1 MRAPRLALVLL
12 ASLAGC
18 GDPTALD
25 LSLVADPNVNSEAAL
40 VEKLSCIRVVVDSS
54 EGLYPDPGS
63 ADRREGDL
71 LIRDIDGDNQGELI
85 AGVDMAELGRLPLI
99 RVEQGGLSDLPLEL
113 RLDGRATGG
122 ADACRDQTDPT
133 VAAGGV
139 QGIYF
144 SAGGVQP
151 VQVPFNLRAEYR
163 PPRVTQVYP
172 EDGAS
177 LTLETVGSVVLI
189 FSKQMDT
196 ASLVRPGVIQL
207 LRVEGSQESAVQTS
221 CTGLP
226 VYVGGPTKADC
237 KLASTLSE
245 GSYRVR
251 VSQGALDT
259 SGRSLD
265 QAALQPGNQPFSSQ
279 FEIGPTSA
287 QTASCPPMCESL
299 WCGNGG
305 TRCPAGLTCV
315 NDACVPDSCPASCGQ
330 LMVCDKT
337 YAVCVDDCR
346 IFGTYCGLDDEGSPL
361 LCDQQTGL
369 CGK

>member
-1 MRAPRLALVLL
+1 MRPSRHLVLL

-25 LSLVADPNVNSEAAL
+25 LSLVADPNVNSEASL
-40 VEKLSCIRVVVDSS
+40 VEKLRCIRVVVDSS
-54 EGLYPDPGS
+54 EGLYPDPGDT
-63 ADRREGDL
+63 DRREGDL
-71 LIRDIDGDNQGELI
+71 LISDIDGDNQGELV
-85 AGVDMAELGRLPLI
+85 AGVDMADLGRLPLI
-99 RVEQGGLSDLPLEL
+99 RVEQGGLSDVPLEL
-113 RLDGRATGG
+113 RLDGRAAG
-122 ADACRDQTDPT
+122 DAETCRDQKDAT

-144 SAGGVQP
+144 SAGGVSP

-196 ASLVRPGVIQL
+196 ASLTRPDVIQL
-207 LRVEGSQESAVQTS
+207 LRVQGSQESPVTIT

-237 KLASTLSE
+237 KLAATLDE

-279 FEIGPTSA
+279 FTIGPTSA
-287 QTASCPPMCESL
+287 QTAMCPPTCESL

-315 NDACVPDSCPASCGQ
+315 DDVCEPDSCPASCGA
-330 LMVCDKT
+330 LMVCDQAH
-337 YAVCVDDCR
+337 AVCVDDCR
-346 IFGTYCGLDDEGSPL
+346 IFGTYCGVDGDGEPL
-361 LCDQQTGL
+361 ACDQQTGL
-369 CGK
+369 CGQ

>member
-1 MRAPRLALVLL
+1 MRPPRLALVLL
-12 ASLAGC
+12 ATLAGC

-25 LSLVADPNVNSEAAL
+25 LSLVADPNVNSEASL
-40 VEKLSCIRVVVDSS
+40 VEKLTCIRVVVDSS
-54 EGLYPDPGS
+54 EGLYPGG

-71 LIRDIDGDNQGELI
+71 LISDIDSDGQGELV
-85 AGVDMAELGRLPLI
+85 AGVGMADLGRLPLI
-99 RVEQGGLSDLPLEL
+99 RVEQGGLSDPPLEL
-113 RLDGRATGG
+113 RIDGRATGD
-122 ADACRDQTDPT
+122 ADACRDKNDAT

-144 SAGGVQP
+144 SADGVQP

-172 EDGAS
+172 EDGANLS
-177 LTLETVGSVVLI
+177 LEIVGSVVLI
-189 FSKQMDT
+189 FSKQMDN
-196 ASLVRPGVIQL
+196 ASLTRPGVIQL
-207 LRVEGSQESAVQTS
+207 IRVQGSQESAVAIA
-221 CTGLP
+221 CVPGE
-226 VYVGGPTKADC
+226 VWGGGPTKADC
-237 KLASTLSE
+237 KLAATLSE

-279 FEIGPTSA
+279 FEIGPTVA

-305 TRCPAGLTCV
+305 TRCPSGLTCV
-315 NDACVPDSCPASCGQ
+315 DQRCVPDSCPASCGP
-330 LMVCDKT
+330 LMVCDAT
-337 YAVCVDDCR
+337 HAVCVEDCR
-346 IFGTYCGLDDEGSPL
+346 MFGTYCGVDGDDPTKL
-361 LCDQQTGL
+361 LSCDQQTGL
-369 CGK
+369 CE